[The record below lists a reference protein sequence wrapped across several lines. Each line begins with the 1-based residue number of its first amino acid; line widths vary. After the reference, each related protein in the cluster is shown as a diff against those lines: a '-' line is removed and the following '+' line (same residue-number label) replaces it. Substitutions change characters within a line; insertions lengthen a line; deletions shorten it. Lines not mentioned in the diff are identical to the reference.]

1 MSEEK
6 KYTYLAEVNFIDN
19 STEYRLAKA
28 KDDTVVHNVI
38 YSHFKDEDN
47 YAISITILCEMNENI
62 IE

>member
-1 MSEEK
+1 MPAPKEN
-6 KYTYLAEVNFIDN
+6 TYLAEVNFIDN

-28 KDDTVVHNVI
+28 KDDIVVHDVI
-38 YSHFKDEDN
+38 YSHFNDEDN